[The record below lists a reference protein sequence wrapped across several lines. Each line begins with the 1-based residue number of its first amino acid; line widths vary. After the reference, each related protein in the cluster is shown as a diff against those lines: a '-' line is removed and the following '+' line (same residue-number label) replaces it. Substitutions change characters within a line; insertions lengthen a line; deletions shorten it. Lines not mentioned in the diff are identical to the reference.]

1 VSIIPLE
8 AASPLR
14 QIAAVAGPGT
24 GAGGTARAAAIS
36 GAGPGTDCYNQ
47 RFTMAP
53 LTAVPARA
61 TDRTIGL
68 LFDARSA
75 YDVKVLRG
83 VAAYLGE
90 HGHLTVMLDGE
101 AARRRTALETSGVD
115 GVIADLNHPAMSRLA
130 GASRVP
136 VVGVG
141 GIAAPL
147 TARVPSFRANNAQI
161 GDLAADHLLA
171 AGMASFAFCGYSD
184 RASAPWS
191 HERERA
197 FASRVAGRG
206 FPAAILHLPSEPDDL
221 DASMDDLEAWLRTLP
236 KPVGIM
242 AAHDALG
249 RRLLQACRVLRLV
262 VPDEVAVVGV
272 DNDDLQCHLCHPA
285 LSSVEQGAVRL
296 GYSAALLLDRI
307 LGGAAVDARPHLVS
321 PVSVIARRSS
331 AATVDDPEVARAL
344 RFIADHLAEPI
355 DAADVAADSPL
366 SRRALEQRFRARL
379 RTSIAGSIRSTRL
392 GRVRDLIARTDIP
405 LKQIAALGGFLSVQH
420 MTTAFARAYGETPA
434 HYRRGIAERDSPR

>member
-1 VSIIPLE
+1 MARL
-8 AASPLR
+8 AASSAG
-14 QIAAVAGPGT
+14 AA
-24 GAGGTARAAAIS
+24 
-36 GAGPGTDCYNQ
+36 
-47 RFTMAP
+47 
-53 LTAVPARA
+53 
-61 TDRTIGL
+61 DRTIGL

-90 HGHLTVMLDGE
+90 HGHLTVTLDDDA
-101 AARRRTALETSGVD
+101 AARRTAVLDSPRVHGI
-115 GVIADLNHPAMSRLA
+115 IADLNHPAMSRLA

-141 GIAAPL
+141 GITAAL
-147 TARVPSFRANNAQI
+147 TTRVPSFRANNVQI

-171 AGMASFAFCGYSD
+171 AGMTSFAFCGYAAPTSAAWSD
-184 RASAPWS
+184 
-191 HERERA
+191 ERERA
-197 FASRVAGRG
+197 FVSRVGARG
-206 FPAAILHLPSEPDDL
+206 FATAVLHLPASPHDL
-221 DASMDDLEAWLRTLP
+221 DRSMDRLETWLRGLP

-249 RRLLQACRVLRLV
+249 RRLLHACRVLRLG

-285 LSSVEQGAVRL
+285 LSSIEQGAVRL
-296 GYSAALLLDRI
+296 GYSAAQLLDGI
-307 LGGAAVDARPHLVS
+307 LGGAPVDARPHLVS

-344 RFIADHLAEPI
+344 SFIAEHVADPLHV
-355 DAADVAADSPL
+355 ADVVAASPL

-379 RTSIAGSIRSTRL
+379 RTSIAESIRSARL

-405 LKQIAALGGFLSVQH
+405 LKQVAALGGFLSVQH

-434 HYRRGIAERDSPR
+434 QHRHGVAKGAAARRR

>member
-1 VSIIPLE
+1 MASI
-8 AASPLR
+8 AASMAD
-14 QIAAVAGPGT
+14 AA
-24 GAGGTARAAAIS
+24 
-36 GAGPGTDCYNQ
+36 
-47 RFTMAP
+47 
-53 LTAVPARA
+53 
-61 TDRTIGL
+61 DRTIGL

-90 HGHLTVMLDGE
+90 HGHLTVTLDGE
-101 AARRRTALETSGVD
+101 AVARRPAALETSDVD
-115 GVIADLNHPAMSRLA
+115 GIIADLNHPAMSRLA

-147 TARVPSFRANNAQI
+147 AMRVPSFRANNAQI

-171 AGMASFAFCGYSD
+171 AGMKAFAFCGYD
-184 RASAPWS
+184 DAASAPWS
-191 HERERA
+191 LERERA
-197 FASRVAGRG
+197 FAARVGTRG
-206 FPAAILHLPSEPDDL
+206 ASVAILHLPSRPDDL
-221 DASMDDLEAWLRTLP
+221 DASMDRLDAWLRALP

-249 RRLLQACRVLRLV
+249 RRLLQACRGLRLG

-296 GYSAALLLDRI
+296 GYSAALLLDRM
-307 LGGAAVDARPHLVS
+307 LGGAPVDLRPHLVS
-321 PVSVIARRSS
+321 PVSVVARQSS

-344 RFIADHLAEPI
+344 QFIAEHVGDPI
-355 DAADVAADSPL
+355 HAADVAAASPL

-379 RTSIAGSIRSTRL
+379 RTSIAGSIRSARL
-392 GRVRDLIARTDIP
+392 GHVRDLVSRTDIP
-405 LKQIAALGGFLSVQH
+405 LKQVAALGGFLSVQH

-434 HYRRGIAERDSPR
+434 HYRRGLAERPAAERSDL

>member
-1 VSIIPLE
+1 
-8 AASPLR
+8 
-14 QIAAVAGPGT
+14 
-24 GAGGTARAAAIS
+24 
-36 GAGPGTDCYNQ
+36 
-47 RFTMAP
+47 MAQ
-53 LTAVPARA
+53 LTAFRARA

-90 HGHLTVMLDGE
+90 HGHLTVTLDGE
-101 AARRRTALETSGVD
+101 AVARRHRALETSDVD
-115 GVIADLNHPAMSRLA
+115 GIIADLNHPAMSRLA

-136 VVGVG
+136 VVGAG
-141 GIAAPL
+141 GIDAPL
-147 TARVPSFRANNAQI
+147 TARVPSLRANNAQI

-171 AGMASFAFCGYSD
+171 AGMTSFAFCGYD
-184 RASAPWS
+184 DPASAPWS

-197 FASRVAGRG
+197 FAARVGARG
-206 FPAAILHLPSEPDDL
+206 FPVAILHLPSHPDDL
-221 DASMDDLEAWLRTLP
+221 DASMDRLEAWLRTIP

-249 RRLLQACRVLRLV
+249 RRLLQACRVLRLG

-307 LGGAAVDARPHLVS
+307 LCGSPVDMRPHLVS

-331 AATVDDPEVARAL
+331 AATVDDPDVARAL
-344 RFIADHLAEPI
+344 RFIAEHLGDPI
-355 DAADVAADSPL
+355 HAADVAAASPL
-366 SRRALEQRFRARL
+366 SRRVLEQRFRERL
-379 RTSIAGSIRSTRL
+379 RTSIAGSIRSARL
-392 GRVRDLIARTDIP
+392 GHVRDLISRTDIP
-405 LKQIAALGGFLSVQH
+405 LKQVAALGGFLSVQH

-434 HYRRGIAERDSPR
+434 QYRRGVAERNL